1 MAPFFGDILNIS
13 QVGDEKADH
22 NILAI
27 VQTALFPYCQLF
39 PGKCE
44 GYICQFCEILG
55 NVIRKDDVRI
65 VDMEVKTQGFFLLAF
80 CLVGS

>member
-27 VQTALFPYCQLF
+27 VQTALVPFCQELF
-39 PGKCE
+39 PGKGE
-44 GYICQFCEILG
+44 GYIFQSCEILS
-55 NVIRKDDVRI
+55 DVQR
-65 VDMEVKTQGFFLLAF
+65 
-80 CLVGS
+80 